1 MSMAPSPVPRA
12 LALVAALLIVSSIG
26 GAALAQTARP
36 APPPAATP
44 PDALGRDTPSG
55 TLYGFMDAARKGNSD
70 LATRYLNT
78 PLRDRAAA
86 ELASQLYLVLDTR
99 LPARL
104 PSISDRPEGSLA
116 NPLKPNQDVLGTI
129 VTDAGT
135 LDILLERVSR
145 GATGPLWLFSRATL
159 EAIPEVYD
167 QVHLVSV
174 DRFLPPFL
182 TRQRFGGIRL
192 FDWLAFF
199 VALPLLYVACGL
211 LNPVVAVPGP
221 ARLFALAVAIRW
233 LVRSVDLP
241 LLERQFWTSTAAML
255 LVGAFV
261 WF

>member
-26 GAALAQTARP
+26 GAALAQTAPP
-36 APPPAATP
+36 APPPATP
-44 PDALGRDTPSG
+44 IDALGRDTPSG

-211 LNPVVAVPGP
+211 LKPVVAVPGP
-221 ARLFALAVAIRW
+221 ARLFALA
-233 LVRSVDLP
+233 
-241 LLERQFWTSTAAML
+241 
-255 LVGAFV
+255 
-261 WF
+261 